1 MKEVPVVDIKITDL
15 KKLYQKG
22 YNMLEELRHEADAPV
37 VKAKIFNK
45 EAITIYGSS
54 AAKVFYDPRNF
65 KRKGA
70 MPKLVLK
77 TLLVKVEYRLWM
89 ELLITIG
96 KIFLWI

>member
-45 EAITIYGSS
+45 EAITI
-54 AAKVFYDPRNF
+54 
-65 KRKGA
+65 
-70 MPKLVLK
+70 
-77 TLLVKVEYRLWM
+77 
-89 ELLITIG
+89 
-96 KIFLWI
+96 

>member
-45 EAITIYGSS
+45 EAITIYGS
-54 AAKVFYDPRNF
+54 
-65 KRKGA
+65 
-70 MPKLVLK
+70 
-77 TLLVKVEYRLWM
+77 
-89 ELLITIG
+89 
-96 KIFLWI
+96 

>member
-45 EAITIYGSS
+45 RSYHDLRIISS
-54 AAKVFYDPRNF
+54 KSI
-65 KRKGA
+65 
-70 MPKLVLK
+70 L
-77 TLLVKVEYRLWM
+77 
-89 ELLITIG
+89 
-96 KIFLWI
+96 

>member
-45 EAITIYGSS
+45 EAITIISS
-54 AAKVFYDPRNF
+54 KSI
-65 KRKGA
+65 
-70 MPKLVLK
+70 L
-77 TLLVKVEYRLWM
+77 
-89 ELLITIG
+89 
-96 KIFLWI
+96 